1 MSETAKCPCCGAG
14 IIKHNELLIKE
25 PMFFCDQCYF
35 RCNPEDLPCIIAAM
49 EYAKATSAWFALPY
63 SKEKT
68 DAEVVAEHRMIAAED
83 NVLEVFK

>member
-1 MSETAKCPCCGAG
+1 MSENLKCPCCGAD

-25 PMFFCDQCYF
+25 PMFFCDRCYF

-63 SKEKT
+63 NKEKT
-68 DAEVVAEHRMIAAED
+68 DAEVVAEHRMFAAED